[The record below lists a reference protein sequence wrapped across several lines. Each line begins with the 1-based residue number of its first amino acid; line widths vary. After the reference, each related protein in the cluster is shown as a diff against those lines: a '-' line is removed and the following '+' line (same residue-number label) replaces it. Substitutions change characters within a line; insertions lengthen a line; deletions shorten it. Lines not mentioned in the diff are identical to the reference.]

1 MQFSLVA
8 ESYSPTRAKRWLGQ
22 FPPTGLFLPWSCPV
36 IYLDFSFSNA
46 IKSKVKV
53 AFASCFQSTHIWET
67 PVSHSLPAGPFFA
80 VIKPQKSKKTTPKK
94 PPHHEIW
101 WVFFSPL
108 LVSLNFWISFC
119 FPCWLFSVTRCFPLV
134 LTFTNQWHLKDLS
147 KLAAFLGMSLLSV
160 TEQILSA
167 LCFFAEVHQQSN

>member
-1 MQFSLVA
+1 MQFSLGA

-101 WVFFSPL
+101 WVFFPPFGFFKL
-108 LVSLNFWISFC
+108 LNFLL
-119 FPCWLFSVTRCFPLV
+119 FPMLTFLSYTLFSSGAHIHKSVASQGFVKTCCFSWNV
-134 LTFTNQWHLKDLS
+134 L
-147 KLAAFLGMSLLSV
+147 AFCNRADSVSPVLLCWSP
-160 TEQILSA
+160 SA
-167 LCFFAEVHQQSN
+167 I